1 MYEMNAAPNTPALLD
16 LDACAREQI
25 HTPGFI
31 QPNGLLLVIEPESGA
46 IVQSAIPR
54 TPPSKDYGT
63 ALGLTLERVL
73 GGALSDLAPSVLAT
87 PDRGTIHLGVVSLDG
102 VAHHATAHR
111 AQGMILLELEEA
123 RPTELGSLEDLYP
136 LIREFMADLERAPD
150 TVALCDLA
158 ARQLHRITG
167 LDRVLIYRFDAAWNG
182 TVIAEARNEQLPSYL
197 DLRFPA
203 SDIPAQARELYR
215 TSRLRLIANCDYTPV
230 PIEPAINPSTGQPID
245 LGQALLRSVSPVH
258 LQYMRNMGTGTSMSI
273 SLLREGRLWG
283 LVSCHNRAPCRVP
296 YNVRTA
302 CDLLGQVLAL
312 QIAAKEHA
320 ADVEQRVARR
330 AIQARLLALMASEDD
345 FQKGLSRE
353 PGQLLSVT
361 QSEGAAI
368 VHLGRCILLG
378 RTPGEHEVME
388 LVNWLDSA
396 RQEELFSS
404 DSLASELPATMGYKD
419 VASGLLAVSI
429 SQMHASYVL
438 WFRPEIVHTVKWGG
452 DPRKQADHS
461 QLNPRTSFEAW
472 KETVRLRSL
481 PWSQADVEAALELR
495 TAIVDIVLRKAEEMA
510 DLNEQLVRSNKEL
523 EAFSYSVSHDL
534 RAPFRHIVGY
544 SELLLQSAGENL
556 GDQEKRFVA
565 TIIESA
571 NSAGV
576 LVDNLLSF
584 SQMGRTTLGK
594 IKVNMHHLLDEV
606 RRLLEV
612 DTTGRDIEWKI
623 APLPTVEADPM
634 MLRLVFQNLLSNAIK
649 FTREAD
655 RAVIQVSSEKN
666 GEEHVFCVRDNGCG
680 FDMRYVHKLFGVFQR
695 LHHVEEFEGTGIGL
709 ANVRRIIERH
719 GGRTWAEGDV
729 GKGASVYFTL
739 PTAPGAQP

>member
-1 MYEMNAAPNTPALLD
+1 MIAATHPSTALD
-16 LDACAREQI
+16 LDACAREPI
-25 HTPGFI
+25 HAPGFI
-31 QPNGLLLVIEPESGA
+31 QPNGLLLVIEPEGGT

-54 TPPSKDYGT
+54 TPRLQKYASVRGQ
-63 ALGLTLERVL
+63 TLERAL
-73 GGALSDLAPSVLAT
+73 GGALGGMAQSVLAT
-87 PDRGTIHLGVVSLDG
+87 PERGTVHLGVVSLDD
-102 VAHHATAHR
+102 VAHHVTAHR
-111 AQGMILLELEEA
+111 AQGAILLELEEA

-150 TVALCDLA
+150 TAALCDLA
-158 ARQLHRITG
+158 TRQLRRITG
-167 LDRVLIYRFDAAWNG
+167 LDRVLIYRFDTAWNG
-182 TVIAEARNEQLPSYL
+182 TVIAEARNEELPSYL

-215 TSRLRLIANCDYTPV
+215 TSRLRLIANSDYTPV
-230 PIEPAINPSTGQPID
+230 PLEPTINPLTGQPTD

-283 LVSCHNRAPCRVP
+283 LVSCHNRLPCRVP

-320 ADVEQRVARR
+320 ADVEQRVSRR
-330 AIQARLLALMASEDD
+330 AIQARLLALMAAEDD
-345 FQKGLSRE
+345 FQKGLSQE
-353 PGQLLSVT
+353 PGQLLSLT

-368 VHLGRCILLG
+368 VHQGRCVLVG
-378 RTPGEHEVME
+378 RTPGEQAVKE
-388 LVNWLDSA
+388 LVGWLDSA
-396 RQEELFSS
+396 RHGDVFQS
-404 DSLASELPATMGYKD
+404 DSLASELPAAIRYKD
-419 VASGLLAVSI
+419 AASGLLAVSI

-438 WFRPEIVHTVKWGG
+438 WFRPELVHTVKWGG
-452 DPRKQADHS
+452 DPRKQDHP
-461 QLNPRTSFEAW
+461 QLSPRTSFEAW

-481 PWSQADVEAALELR
+481 PWTQADVEGALELR

-544 SELLLQSAGENL
+544 SELLLQSAGEKL

-571 NSAGV
+571 NSAGT

-594 IKVNMHHLLDEV
+594 VKVNMSHLLDEV

-612 DTTGRDIEWKI
+612 DTAGRDIAWKI
-623 APLPTVEADPM
+623 DPLPTVQADPM

-655 RAVIQVSSEKN
+655 SAVIQIGCEALDD
-666 GEEHVFCVRDNGCG
+666 EYVFCVRDNGCG

-719 GGRTWAEGDV
+719 GGRVWAEGEV

-739 PTAPGAQP
+739 PKASGGQA

>member
-1 MYEMNAAPNTPALLD
+1 MNAATSTTAPLD

-25 HTPGFI
+25 HIPGSI
-31 QPNGLLLVIEPESGA
+31 QPAGLLLVVEPEGGT
-46 IVQSAIPR
+46 IVQSAIPG
-54 TPPSKDYGT
+54 TPLLQDFDCPRGQR
-63 ALGLTLERVL
+63 LERVL
-73 GGALSDLAPSVLAT
+73 GGALAGLASSVLVA
-87 PDRGTIHLGVVSLDG
+87 PDRGTVHLGIVSLKG

-123 RPTELGSLEDLYP
+123 RPDELGSLEDLYP

-150 TVALCDLA
+150 TAALCDLA
-158 ARQLHRITG
+158 ARQLRRITG
-167 LDRVLIYRFDAAWNG
+167 LDRVLIYRFDTGWNG
-182 TVIAEARNEQLPSYL
+182 TVIAESRNEALPSYL

-230 PIEPAINPSTGQPID
+230 PIEPAINPLTGQPTD

-312 QIAAKEHA
+312 QVAAKEHA
-320 ADVEQRVARR
+320 AEVEQRVARR
-330 AIQARLLALMASEDD
+330 AIQARLLALMAAEDD
-345 FQKGLSRE
+345 FLKGLARE
-353 PGQLLSVT
+353 PGQLLSLT

-368 VHLGRCILLG
+368 VHLGRCVLLG
-378 RTPGEHEVME
+378 RAPGEQAVME
-388 LVNWLDSA
+388 LVNWLESTRRDDT
-396 RQEELFSS
+396 FHS
-404 DSLASELPATMGYKD
+404 DSLATEWPAALGCKD
-419 VASGLLAVSI
+419 TASGLLAVSI

-438 WFRPEIVHTVKWGG
+438 WFRPEIVHTVQWGG
-452 DPRKQADHS
+452 DPRKQADPARLS
-461 QLNPRTSFEAW
+461 PRTSFEAW

-481 PWSQADVEAALELR
+481 PWTQADVEGALELR

-544 SELLLQSAGENL
+544 SELLLQSAGEKL

-594 IKVNMHHLLDEV
+594 VKVNMHHLLEEV

-612 DTTGRDIEWKI
+612 DTVGRDIEWKI
-623 APLPTVEADPM
+623 GTLPTVEADPM

-649 FTREAD
+649 FTRDVEK
-655 RAVIQVSSEKN
+655 AVIQVSGQAQHHEY
-666 GEEHVFCVRDNGCG
+666 VFCVRDNGCG

-719 GGRTWAEGDV
+719 GGRTWAEGEV

-739 PTAPGAQP
+739 PDTSGVQP

>member
-1 MYEMNAAPNTPALLD
+1 MIAATSTQAPLD
-16 LDACAREQI
+16 LDACAREPI
-25 HTPGFI
+25 HMPGSI
-31 QPNGLLLVIEPESGA
+31 QPNGLLLVIEPDGGT

-54 TPPSKDYGT
+54 TPLLQGYGC
-63 ALGLTLERVL
+63 ARGQTLEHAL
-73 GGALSDLAPSVLAT
+73 EGALSGLAPSILAA
-87 PDRGTIHLGVVSLDG
+87 PDRGIVHLGIVFLKG
-102 VAHHATAHR
+102 VAHHASTHR

-123 RPTELGSLEDLYP
+123 RPSELGSLEDIYP

-150 TVALCDLA
+150 TAALCELA
-158 ARQLHRITG
+158 ALQLRRITG
-167 LDRVLIYRFDAAWNG
+167 LDRVLIYRFDPAWNG
-182 TVIAEARNEQLPSYL
+182 TVIAESRNEELPAYL

-203 SDIPAQARELYR
+203 ADIPAQARELYR

-230 PIEPAINPSTGQPID
+230 PIEPATNPLTGQPVD
-245 LGQALLRSVSPVH
+245 LGQAFLRSVSPVH

-296 YNVRTA
+296 YNVRMA

-320 ADVEQRVARR
+320 AEVEQRVARR
-330 AIQARLLALMASEDD
+330 AIQARLLALMAAEDD
-345 FQKGLSRE
+345 FRKGLAQE
-353 PGQLLSVT
+353 PGQLLSLT
-361 QSEGAAI
+361 HSDGAAI
-368 VHLGRCILLG
+368 VHMGRCVLLG
-378 RTPGEHEVME
+378 RTPGEQAVKE
-388 LVNWLDSA
+388 LANWLDST
-396 RQEELFSS
+396 RREDVFQS
-404 DSLASELPATMGYKD
+404 DSLASELPAAIGYKD
-419 VASGLLAVSI
+419 AASGLLAVSI
-429 SQMHASYVL
+429 SQMHASYVM

-452 DPRKQADHS
+452 DPRKQADHA
-461 QLNPRTSFEAW
+461 QLSPRTSFEAW
-472 KETVRLRSL
+472 KETVRLQSL
-481 PWSQADVEAALELR
+481 PWTQADVEGALELR

-544 SELLLQSAGENL
+544 SELLLQSAGAKL

-594 IKVNMHHLLDEV
+594 VQVNMHHLLEEV

-623 APLPTVEADPM
+623 GPLPTVEADPM

-649 FTREAD
+649 FTREVD
-655 RAVIQVSSEKN
+655 RAVIEVS
-666 GEEHVFCVRDNGCG
+666 GETLADEYVFCVRDNGCG

-709 ANVRRIIERH
+709 ANVRRIIDRH
-719 GGRTWAEGDV
+719 GGRTWAEGEV
-729 GKGASVYFTL
+729 GKGASICFTL
-739 PTAPGAQP
+739 PKTSGGQP